1 MADSVKNKLQTFITD
16 YRTSKARNDL
26 HYTERLY
33 TEAKNSYERARQA
46 YGSYGDANTDVIL
59 ESYKLKS
66 EDMENDMQLKY
77 NAYSAL
83 AAQLQTAKA
92 KVQESTPA
100 FTTLQS
106 ATVPIKPAGPKRM
119 IIVLVIV
126 FLTFIVNGF
135 YAVIKD

>member
-1 MADSVKNKLQTFITD
+1 
-16 YRTSKARNDL
+16 
-26 HYTERLY
+26 
-33 TEAKNSYERARQA
+33 
-46 YGSYGDANTDVIL
+46 
-59 ESYKLKS
+59 
-66 EDMENDMQLKY
+66 MENDKQLKY